1 LTLSQHKLGIAAM
14 VLCAFLW
21 STAGLVMRAASVTN
35 GWEAT
40 FWRSL
45 FLCAVIG
52 LLVAFQY
59 RGTALERMRAMGWH
73 GAVSGLC
80 WATMF
85 TAFMLAL
92 ALTTVAN
99 TLVMMALLPFFAA
112 LAGRIVLG
120 ERIAARTWIAMAA
133 AAAGVAAMFHDGLAS
148 GTLAGSLVAL
158 AIPVAAA
165 VNTVVVKLGRGRVDL
180 VPALFLGGAISVA
193 LAAPFAAPFTAG
205 ARDLVLFGALALF
218 QLAVP
223 CVLLV
228 SVVMPRLSAA
238 EIGLLS
244 LLEVVLGPLW
254 VWLAW
259 GEHPG
264 PTALAGGVIVVAALA
279 LNEGVALA
287 LERRAAR
294 APLVFSRPSSRS
306 PSRAQ

>member
-1 LTLSQHKLGIAAM
+1 M
-14 VLCAFLW
+14 VL
-21 STAGLVMRAASVTN
+21 RAASVKN

-45 FLCAVIG
+45 FLCAAIG
-52 LLVAFQY
+52 LLVAFRH
-59 RGTALERMRAMGWH
+59 RGAAFARIRAMGWH

-92 ALTTVAN
+92 SLTTVAN

-120 ERIAARTWIAMAA
+120 ERIAARTWIAMTA
-133 AAAGVAAMFHDGLAS
+133 AAAGVAVMFRDGFAS
-148 GTLAGSLVAL
+148 GTVLGSVVAL
-158 AIPVAAA
+158 AIPAAAA

-180 VPALFLGGAISVA
+180 VPALFVGGAISLA

-205 ARDLVLFGALALF
+205 ARDLALFGALALF
-218 QLAVP
+218 QLALP

-264 PTALAGGVIVVAALA
+264 PAALAGGTVVLAALA
-279 LNEGVALA
+279 ANEGIALA

-294 APLVFSRPSSRS
+294 GPLAFSRPSSRS
-306 PSRAQ
+306 PSRAP